1 MVCYE
6 PGYKWIGWIF
16 VFLAGA
22 FAGTVK
28 AVRGYVSGDGFG
40 IPSILDKPLLL
51 RTFQRTFTSLAFLL
65 PNKKFW
71 EPDEVRW
78 VASLVKL

>member
-1 MVCYE
+1 M
-6 PGYKWIGWIF
+6 F

-28 AVRGYVSGDGFG
+28 AVRAYVSGDGFG
-40 IPSILDKPLLL
+40 VPSILDKPLLL
-51 RTFQRTFTSLAFLL
+51 RTFQRTFTSLPFLL

-71 EPDEVRW
+71 KPDEVR
-78 VASLVKL
+78 